1 MMCWLCE
8 ALIPNKYA
16 WSLIMKT
23 VVITGSTRGLGF
35 EMAKE
40 FRNNDLNV
48 VVCGTN
54 EAGIE
59 KAIGELNGISGKG
72 ELLGVKCDV
81 SNREEIEALCNKA
94 YERFGNIDIW
104 INNAGVNQSFKYAWE
119 LDSSE
124 MDFLFGV
131 DLKGTINGTNVAVQ
145 QMMKQGF
152 GAIYN
157 VEGMGSNDAIQCKFA
172 LYGTAKRA
180 VTYYTDAV
188 AKELAEVN
196 SPILIGKL
204 SPGIMITDF
213 LTSSKGQ
220 KDAYE
225 LEEKTKKVYNILGDY
240 PDVIA
245 KHLVSK
251 IMTNTKTNRRIE
263 WLTSGKAAWRFM
275 TAGFNKR
282 DFFA

>member
-1 MMCWLCE
+1 
-8 ALIPNKYA
+8 
-16 WSLIMKT
+16 MKT

-35 EMAKE
+35 EMAKQ
-40 FRNNDLNV
+40 FRKNDFNV

-54 EAGIE
+54 NAGIE
-59 KAIGELNGISGKG
+59 KAVGELNSMSGKG
-72 ELLGVKCDV
+72 ELLGVKCNV
-81 SNREEIEALCNKA
+81 TNSEEVEALCAEASDK
-94 YERFGNIDIW
+94 FGNIDVW
-104 INNAGVNQSFKYAWE
+104 INNAGVNQSYKYAWE

-124 MDFLFGV
+124 MDYLFGV
-131 DLKGTINGTNVAVQ
+131 DLKGTINGTNVAVR
-145 QMMKQGF
+145 QMMKQGC

-188 AKELAEVN
+188 AKELAEVS
-196 SPILIGKL
+196 SPIIIGKL

-245 KHLVSK
+245 EYLVTK
-251 IMTNTKTNRRIE
+251 MIANTKTNCRIE
-263 WLTSGKAAWRFM
+263 WLTGKKAAWRFM
-275 TAGFNKR
+275 TAKFNKR
-282 DFFA
+282 DFFKDK

>member
-1 MMCWLCE
+1 
-8 ALIPNKYA
+8 
-16 WSLIMKT
+16 MKT

-35 EMAKE
+35 EMAKV
-40 FRNNDLNV
+40 FRNNDFNV

-54 EAGIE
+54 DAGIE
-59 KAIGELNGISGKG
+59 KAIGELDMDSGNG
-72 ELLGVKCDV
+72 ELLGVKCNV
-81 SNREEIEALCNKA
+81 SNREEVEALCAEASEK
-94 YERFGNIDIW
+94 FGNIDIW
-104 INNAGVNQSFKYAWE
+104 INNAGVNQSFNYSWE
-119 LDSSE
+119 LDSDE

-131 DLKGTINGTNVAVQ
+131 DLKGTINGTNVAVRP
-145 QMMKQGF
+145 MMKQGF

-196 SPILIGKL
+196 SPIIIGKL

-213 LTSSKGQ
+213 LTSSKGK

-225 LEEKTKKVYNILGDY
+225 LEEKTKKIYNVLGDY

-245 KHLVSK
+245 NFLVTK
-251 IMTNTKTNRRIE
+251 IIENSKTNVRIE
-263 WLTSGKAAWRFM
+263 WLTSKKAAWRFM
-275 TAGFNKR
+275 TAGFSKR
-282 DFFA
+282 NFFK

>member
-1 MMCWLCE
+1 
-8 ALIPNKYA
+8 
-16 WSLIMKT
+16 MKT

-40 FRNNDLNV
+40 FRKNEYNV

-54 EAGIE
+54 DAGIE
-59 KAIGELNGISGKG
+59 KAISELNKVTGNG
-72 ELLGVKCDV
+72 ELLGVKCNV
-81 SNREEIEALCNKA
+81 SNSEEVEALCAEASDK
-94 YERFGNIDIW
+94 FGNIDIW

-119 LDSSE
+119 LDSNE

-131 DLKGTINGTNVAVQ
+131 DLKGTINGTNVAVRY
-145 QMMKQGF
+145 MMNQGF

-188 AKELAEVN
+188 AKELAVAN
-196 SPILIGKL
+196 SPIVIGKL

-245 KHLVSK
+245 KFLVTK
-251 IMTNTKTNRRIE
+251 IIENRKTNIRIE
-263 WLTSGKAAWRFM
+263 WLTSKKAAWRFM
-275 TAGFNKR
+275 TAGFSKR
-282 DFFA
+282 NFFGD

>member
-1 MMCWLCE
+1 
-8 ALIPNKYA
+8 
-16 WSLIMKT
+16 MKT

-40 FRNNDLNV
+40 FRKNDYNV

-54 EAGIE
+54 DAGIE
-59 KAIGELNGISGKG
+59 KAIGELNKVTGNG
-72 ELLGVKCDV
+72 ELLGVKCNV
-81 SNREEIEALCNKA
+81 SNSEEVEALCAEASDK
-94 YERFGNIDIW
+94 FGNIDIW

-119 LDSSE
+119 LDSNE

-131 DLKGTINGTNVAVQ
+131 DLKGTINGTNVAVRY
-145 QMMKQGF
+145 MMNQGF

-188 AKELAEVN
+188 AKELAEAN
-196 SPILIGKL
+196 SPIVIGKL

-245 KHLVSK
+245 KFLVTK
-251 IMTNTKTNRRIE
+251 IIENRKTNIRIE
-263 WLTSGKAAWRFM
+263 WLTSKKAAWRFM
-275 TAGFNKR
+275 TAGFSKR
-282 DFFA
+282 NFFGD

>member
-1 MMCWLCE
+1 
-8 ALIPNKYA
+8 
-16 WSLIMKT
+16 MKT

-35 EMAKE
+35 EMAKN
-40 FRNNDLNV
+40 FRKNDYNV

-54 EAGIE
+54 DAGIE
-59 KAIGELNGISGKG
+59 KAVGELKQISGKG
-72 ELLGVKCDV
+72 ELLGIRCNV
-81 SNREEIEALCNKA
+81 SNSEEVEALCREASGK
-94 YERFGNIDIW
+94 FGTIDIW

-131 DLKGTINGTNVAVQ
+131 DLKGTINGTNAAVR

-188 AKELAEVN
+188 AKELAEIK
-196 SPILIGKL
+196 SPIIIGKL

-220 KDAYE
+220 KNAYE

-245 KHLVSK
+245 EFLVAK
-251 IMTNTKTNRRIE
+251 MLDNTKTKCRIE
-263 WLTSGKAAWRFM
+263 WLTSKKAAWRFM
-275 TAGFNKR
+275 TAAFSKR
-282 DFFA
+282 DFFGGK